1 MTARLSIALLLG
13 LSACHADPTA
23 AADASTDAPEVALAD
38 TPVAEEASVDAST
51 ALDGGGRCSF
61 NRDCIPAERCEC
73 DEATGCRCAPGARGL
88 GLPGVTACASGNDC
102 ASALCVEARTGSLC
116 SDACATDSDC
126 PAALPR
132 CLSISGVGRFCAR
145 DPSRDAGVDAPPGCE
160 GACATTTLQATFGS
174 RRGAFERA
182 QHGRL
187 ASGRLLVEA
196 HSGGDPACPT
206 MSSPTPRRTLSLRGL
221 RATADATPQTEADG
235 LTAVLFDFG
244 GDLTSAP
251 LLRASAVRVVPRG
264 YTANGYLSLEVT
276 ATFPEG
282 TITGG
287 LFAPHC
293 DSLDD

>member
-1 MTARLSIALLLG
+1 MTSRLSLSLLLC
-13 LSACHADPTA
+13 LSACQSDPA
-23 AADASTDAPEVALAD
+23 VVADASTDLPAVDVPAVADAPL
-38 TPVAEEASVDAST
+38 DAPT

-61 NRDCIPAERCEC
+61 NRDCIPSERCEC
-73 DEATGCRCAPGARGL
+73 DEATGCRCAPGARGT
-88 GLPGVTACASGNDC
+88 GLPGVTSCASGNDC
-102 ASALCVEARTGSLC
+102 ESALCVEATRGSLC
-116 SDACATDSDC
+116 SDACTMSSDC

-132 CLSISGVGRFCAR
+132 CISISGVGRFCAR
-145 DPSRDAGVDAPPGCE
+145 DPAIPDAGVDAPPGCE
-160 GACATTTLQATFGS
+160 GACATTDLQATFGS

-187 ASGRLLVEA
+187 ASGRLVIES

-206 MSSPTPRRTLSLRGL
+206 MSSPTPRRTLSLRGVL
-221 RATADATPQTEADG
+221 ATADATPQTQADG

-251 LLRASAVRVVPRG
+251 LLRATAVRVVPRG
-264 YTANGYLSLEVT
+264 YTANGYVSLEVT
-276 ATFPEG
+276 ATFPGG

>member
-23 AADASTDAPEVALAD
+23 APPPPPAPPYGARAH
-38 TPVAEEASVDAST
+38 TPGAAGAAVPAAP